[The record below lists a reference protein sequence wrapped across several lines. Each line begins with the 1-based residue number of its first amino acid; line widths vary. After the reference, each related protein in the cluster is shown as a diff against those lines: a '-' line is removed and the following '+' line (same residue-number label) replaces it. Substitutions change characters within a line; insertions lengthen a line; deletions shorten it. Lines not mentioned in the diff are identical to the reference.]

1 MLAIMEP
8 SLPRELGTR
17 FGSLEDLP
25 EELLRQIPAVRVD
38 ETEQEIIDVIRDA
51 FDGVASV
58 DEVLVGL
65 FRATGTI
72 HDRRKL
78 ASKLYRMVNSK
89 PPLLEAVPKKRGVY
103 RVI

>member
-1 MLAIMEP
+1 MDS
-8 SLPRELGTR
+8 SLPKEIGTR
-17 FGSLEDLP
+17 FGSLDDLP
-25 EELLRQIPAVRVD
+25 EALLRQIPAARID
-38 ETEQEIIDVIRDA
+38 ETEQEIIDVIREA
-51 FDGVASV
+51 FEGVASV

-65 FRATGTI
+65 FRSSGTI